1 MVKKNLLSVTQ
12 EASHKKSYRDKKA
25 FFDRVLTV
33 YGRKSVLEVL
43 QDSSLRCHAVHLADS
58 NIEKG
63 IVTQIMMLAEAR
75 GIPLNMHSRIAL
87 SRISKNGKQD
97 QGVAADIIC
106 PAFNSLQNYL
116 ASLPINHAVRLLAL
130 DGISNPQNL
139 GMIVRSAA
147 AGNIDGIIWSR
158 RGNAALGPLVIK
170 ASAGTLYRAPLLLCQ
185 DLPQA
190 LSQCKTAG
198 MELCTLEASASRT
211 LFEHQSHSSIVYVL
225 GNETQG
231 VSRAVTALADTPL
244 SIPMRNG
251 VESLN
256 VAVTASLI
264 AFAGDL
270 TGR

>member
-1 MVKKNLLSVTQ
+1 VNDS
-12 EASHKKSYRDKKA
+12 KSYRDKKA
-25 FFDRVLTV
+25 FFDRLLTV

-43 QDSSLRCHAVHLADS
+43 QDPGLSCHALHLADS

-63 IVTQIMMLAEAR
+63 IVAEIRALAESR
-75 GIPLNMHSRIAL
+75 NIPVNLHSRIAL

-106 PAFNSLQNYL
+106 PAFNTLDNYL
-116 ASLPINHAVRLLAL
+116 ESLPGGANVRLLAL

-139 GMIVRSAA
+139 GMILRSAA
-147 AGNIDGIIWSR
+147 AGSIDGIIWSK

-190 LSQCKTAG
+190 LAQCRDAT
-198 MELCTLEASASRT
+198 MTVCTLEANART
-211 LFEHQSHSSIVYVL
+211 SLFEYRSNTSVVYVL
-225 GNETQG
+225 GNETEG
-231 VSRAVTALADTPL
+231 ISEAVQKIADKAL

-264 AFAGDL
+264 AFAQEL
-270 TGR
+270 GR

>member
-1 MVKKNLLSVTQ
+1 VTD
-12 EASHKKSYRDKKA
+12 SKSYREKKA

-33 YGRKSVLEVL
+33 YGRKAVLEVL
-43 QDSSLRCHAVHLADS
+43 QDSGLDCHAVHLADS

-63 IVTQIMMLAEAR
+63 IVAEIRSLAESR
-75 GIPLNMHSRIAL
+75 DIPVKLHSRIELA
-87 SRISKNGKQD
+87 RISKNGKQD

-106 PAFNSLQNYL
+106 PAFNTVEAYVK
-116 ASLPINHAVRLLAL
+116 SLPKEPAVRLLAL

-139 GMIVRSAA
+139 GMILRSAA

-190 LSQCKTAG
+190 LTLCKSIG
-198 MELCTLEASASRT
+198 MTVCTLEAKARTT
-211 LFEHQSHSSIVYVL
+211 LFQYSSETSVVYVL
-225 GNETQG
+225 GNETEG
-231 VSRAVTALADTPL
+231 VSRAVSAIADTAL

-264 AFAGDL
+264 AFANQLGV
-270 TGR
+270 